1 MWLIHLVVQ
10 QKLTQHWKAV
20 TFQLK
25 MKANGKEPTR
35 EYYRPLLGNYIWWK
49 TANRPTKYWW
59 EVDIVLIQ
67 IIIPQSE
74 KFSDILGVSKTKIT
88 YHAQII
94 TERIIKGL
102 FFFFSVGNINMY
114 SLERGALGFDLGR
127 QALFN
132 VLPLS
137 AFFHIWYLLYSTLE
151 DPDGS

>member
-10 QKLTQHWKAV
+10 QKLTQRWKAV

-94 TERIIKGL
+94 TERILKGI
-102 FFFFSVGNINMY
+102 FFFQLETLTCTVWKEGLWDLTWEDRLYLMYYLFLHFSISDTCY
-114 SLERGALGFDLGR
+114 IAL
-127 QALFN
+127 
-132 VLPLS
+132 
-137 AFFHIWYLLYSTLE
+137 
-151 DPDGS
+151 